1 MSIFGFT
8 IAWAH
13 EPADTLPFDPPYVDD
28 PDWLIGRC
36 VSYGGRLYWVE
47 GWKFSLGDTWLHLI
61 PEKGWRCVW
70 ALADDVTLGRE

>member
-36 VSYGGRLYWVE
+36 VRYGGRLYWVE
-47 GWKFSLGDTWLHLI
+47 GRIGLL
-61 PEKGWRCVW
+61 RM
-70 ALADDVTLGRE
+70 A